1 MNLSCARSTYLI
13 KKKND
18 SCQTVSLR
26 LYKISSEGWREA
38 GALLDASFLFYIQFV
53 YSEEIPHKTLNILS
67 RDDIDKKEN
76 DAIISAN
83 DSHIGGRLMSIY
95 NTKQRRALLA
105 FLEEHPDELLTA
117 RQMADALAEKQI
129 SLSAVYRNLAQLE
142 AEEKVRRSAKSGS
155 HEAFYQYLD
164 AKGCKG
170 ALHMSCVKCGKTFH
184 MADSNAALFAK
195 HLAQNEQFTLDVA
208 DTILYGI
215 CSDCKGK

>member
-1 MNLSCARSTYLI
+1 
-13 KKKND
+13 
-18 SCQTVSLR
+18 
-26 LYKISSEGWREA
+26 
-38 GALLDASFLFYIQFV
+38 
-53 YSEEIPHKTLNILS
+53 
-67 RDDIDKKEN
+67 
-76 DAIISAN
+76 
-83 DSHIGGRLMSIY
+83 MSGY

-105 FLEEHPDELLTA
+105 FLGEHPDELLTA

-195 HLAQNEQFTLDVA
+195 HLAQSEQFTLDAA
-208 DTILYGI
+208 DWPLSCCSLPSILRSKPIMTAPARTAPSAIRSASARI
-215 CSDCKGK
+215 C

>member
-1 MNLSCARSTYLI
+1 
-13 KKKND
+13 
-18 SCQTVSLR
+18 
-26 LYKISSEGWREA
+26 
-38 GALLDASFLFYIQFV
+38 
-53 YSEEIPHKTLNILS
+53 
-67 RDDIDKKEN
+67 
-76 DAIISAN
+76 
-83 DSHIGGRLMSIY
+83 MSIY

-105 FLEEHPDELLTA
+105 FLGEHPDELLTA

-184 MADSNAALFAK
+184 MADSNAARFAK
-195 HLAQNEQFTLDVA
+195 HLAQSEQFTLDAA